1 VVAGK
6 RQVLSIGG
14 TNDGSWSDPDPA
26 PQGLLLFD
34 MTDLKWKDS
43 YDATAAAYKR
53 ANDID
58 SFYSN
63 GYVPNPPLLPSLLSF
78 VPNKHSSI
86 DAVEWSSD
94 VVRDMFVTTK
104 SITGM

>member
-1 VVAGK
+1 MVAGK

-14 TNDGSWSDPDPA
+14 TNSGGWLEADPA

-34 MTDLKWKDS
+34 MTELKWKDS

-58 SFYSN
+58 SFYTN
-63 GYVPNPPLLPSLLSF
+63 GYVSLLSPF
-78 VPNKHSSI
+78 TDLNGFCS
-86 DAVEWSSD
+86 
-94 VVRDMFVTTK
+94 
-104 SITGM
+104 